1 MIMDFLGFFNEKR
14 FFVASSSNEAAHPE
28 DGKVFSYG
36 QALLCQVWRKSK
48 VGFQISKNFTDRFKK
63 DDLLAIPF
71 SLLETMTPLLNFIDL
86 TPGIIYNH
94 KKLCSIQDFY
104 RTILGLCNLNV
115 GRLQQQKLI

>member
-71 SLLETMTPLLNFIDL
+71 SLLET
-86 TPGIIYNH
+86 
-94 KKLCSIQDFY
+94 
-104 RTILGLCNLNV
+104 RTQFSESSRV
-115 GRLQQQKLI
+115 PA